1 MKKTILL
8 ILALAMVKFS
18 FAQNKKEQIE
28 ILNNRV
34 DSLKI
39 AFQNENSIKK
49 IEIEKLESTSKDL
62 EVQKNNLQLKIADLN
77 ASISEFKLS
86 NYLLKDSLNVCL
98 KNIIKLDSAYQNAL
112 QKIVELNDLLVSK
125 KDSIKLPVS
134 KKPINSQSINDQTPT
149 LIFTIEKGIPYQN
162 ENEIVAVPFVM
173 FKNGK
178 YKAIPICEREPFSTE
193 LKVLEECRVARETI
207 LPIVEAGQS
216 LYILNNGIQS
226 GIVNI
231 EKHTGYGY
239 SDWQTFSAILST
251 NPNVKLVTNNSLLGT
266 KSLKELNSKPILKK
280 RKGPLGVSY
289 EDKLL
294 SKVDIDGDTL
304 PELIY
309 LCDDYEGYY
318 YIIYSFKNNKWIK
331 VFEGGYQGS

>member
-8 ILALAMVKFS
+8 ILTLAVFQSS

-39 AFQNENSIKK
+39 AFQNESSIKK
-49 IEIEKLESTSKDL
+49 NEIDKLESNNKEL

-77 ASISEFKLS
+77 ASMSEFKLG

-98 KNIIKLDSAYQNAL
+98 KNLIKLDSTYQNSL

-134 KKPINSQSINDQTPT
+134 VIGKPQSINDQTPII
-149 LIFTIEKGIPYQN
+149 IFTIEKGI
-162 ENEIVAVPFVM
+162 ENEKEIIAVPLVM

-178 YKAIPICEREPFSTE
+178 YNTIPVCDEVSTE
-193 LKVLEECRVARETI
+193 LKALEECRVAKETI
-207 LPIVEAGQS
+207 LPMVNAGHS
-216 LYILNNGIQS
+216 LYVLNNGIQT

-239 SDWQTFSAILST
+239 SDWQTYSAILST

-266 KSLKELNSKPILKK
+266 KMLKELNSKPILKK
-280 RKGPLGVSY
+280 RGGDLKISY
-289 EDKLL
+289 EDKLF
-294 SKVDIDGDTL
+294 SKVDIDGDAV

-309 LCDDYEGYY
+309 FCEADESHYY
-318 YIIYSFKNNKWIK
+318 TIYSFKNNKWIK
-331 VFEGGYQGS
+331 VYEGGYQGI

>member
-1 MKKTILL
+1 V
-8 ILALAMVKFS
+8 VKFC

-39 AFQNENSIKK
+39 AFQNESSIKK
-49 IEIEKLESTSKDL
+49 NEIDKLESTSKDL
-62 EVQKNNLQLKIADLN
+62 EVQKNNLQIKIADLN
-77 ASISEFKLS
+77 ASLSEFKLG
-86 NYLLKDSLNVCL
+86 NYLLKDSLSVCL

-112 QKIVELNDLLVSK
+112 QKMVELNALLDSK
-125 KDSIKLPVS
+125 KDSVKLPVS
-134 KKPINSQSINDQTPT
+134 KKSINSQSVNDQTPT
-149 LIFTIEKGIPYQN
+149 LIFTIEKGI
-162 ENEIVAVPFVM
+162 ENEKEIIAVPLVM

-178 YKAIPICEREPFSTE
+178 YIAIPACEEGSTE
-193 LKVLEECRVARETI
+193 LKAQEECRVARETI

-216 LYILNNGIQS
+216 LYILNNGIQT
-226 GIVNI
+226 GVVNI

-239 SDWQTFSAILST
+239 SDWQTYSAILST

-266 KSLKELNSKPILKK
+266 KMLKELNSKPILKK
-280 RKGPLGVSY
+280 RAGDLKSSY

-294 SKVDIDGDTL
+294 SKVDIDGDAV

-309 LCDDYEGYY
+309 FCEADESHYY
-318 YIIYSFKNNKWIK
+318 TIYSFKNNKWIK
-331 VFEGGYQGS
+331 VYEGGYQGV